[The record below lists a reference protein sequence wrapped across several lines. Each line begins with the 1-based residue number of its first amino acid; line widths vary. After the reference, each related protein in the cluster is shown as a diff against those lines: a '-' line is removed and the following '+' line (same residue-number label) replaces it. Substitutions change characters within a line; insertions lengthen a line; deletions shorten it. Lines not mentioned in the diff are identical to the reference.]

1 MNYFNFLIICLKF
14 NIISNSFFFSLLIF
28 YVFRQ
33 FFKFNSVV
41 MHVEVFLQMYGRTQH
56 PSPGCR
62 TALPDY
68 TRPCLQ
74 RARLPRGLR
83 VVAPKRHRS
92 SRNHFSIPV
101 SRRSLTF
108 AVQPFF
114 LVIDESNDIDCD
126 KILAI

>member
-14 NIISNSFFFSLLIF
+14 NIISNSFLFSLLIF

-33 FFKFNSVV
+33 FFKFISVA
-41 MHVEVFLQMYGRTQH
+41 MHEKGFFANVWQNTTSLSWLQ
-56 PSPGCR
+56 

-68 TRPCLQ
+68 TRPCLH

-83 VVAPKRHRS
+83 VVAPRQHRS

-101 SRRSLTF
+101 SRRSPTF

-114 LVIDESNDIDCD
+114 LVIDESNDIDCE

>member
-1 MNYFNFLIICLKF
+1 MNYFIFLIICWKF
-14 NIISNSFFFSLLIF
+14 NIISNSFLFSLLIF

-41 MHVEVFLQMYGRTQH
+41 MHDEVFFANVWQNTTSLSWLQTD
-56 PSPGCR
+56 
-62 TALPDY
+62 LPDY

-83 VVAPKRHRS
+83 MVAARQHRS
-92 SRNHFSIPV
+92 SRNHFSLPI
-101 SRRSLTF
+101 SRRSPTF